1 MKYRDPDFADATDA
15 QHDVLFTVEGYRES
29 GLLVRYDSNITLYY
43 RGKCTS
49 NLVFAALFFVI
60 AAAFSVITHDWL
72 IDPSDDQPSWSY
84 VVPLV
89 FAVVSVLATIVFVGT
104 AAQYDMLASM
114 FQPNKKYPSG
124 PMRSHIVYVS
134 PQEHR
139 F

>member
-1 MKYRDPDFADATDA
+1 MKYRDPDFSDATDA
-15 QHDVLFTVEGYRES
+15 QYDVLFTVEGYRES
-29 GLLVRYDSNITLYY
+29 GLLLRYDSNITLFY
-43 RGKCTS
+43 RGKCTR
-49 NLVFAALFFVI
+49 NLVY
-60 AAAFSVITHDWL
+60 AAFWFVMAGTFFYIAYDWL
-72 IDPSDDQPSWSY
+72 IEPSDDQPSWSY

-89 FAVVSVLATIVFVGT
+89 FTVVSVLATIVFVGT

-134 PQEHR
+134 SQDYR